1 MSECSEIF
9 PCSIPTQA
17 MADLPLDGFANGS
30 TQCEFYDA
38 DFATQL
44 LANMPMTQYSRNTT
58 EFQTAGQKA
67 ITVGDGIQQLGQAF
81 QREQD
86 IEFQGIPIA
95 TTILRNEVTIPK
107 AHQIFRPI
115 ILGDPTNLTFR
126 TQMQSSV
133 LTTNRGD
140 DKNNDICCEL
150 SQPVVSNPLEM
161 EANLGNDNKEQS
173 NPETEQELIRISEPQ
188 EKEEDCRKESG
199 EYPFNNT
206 IGTLTVVSGFRT
218 AAGNSISAPTSAAI
232 KEWTSKLVQAS
243 SIEEKDH
250 IEKTDS
256 SVDGPSF
263 STIPVTVD
271 TITQGQPVSLQ
282 EQVTHP
288 NVGGS
293 NLADSQPSGFRTA
306 SGKNLKPPSKEALE
320 KWSWKQ
326 NNFDTS
332 DSNLFKNHSLETK
345 LSCVPPADLE
355 SIPPLIPATPV
366 PHASLV
372 SSRSKQTSGFSTAS
386 GKNLQDPSIA
396 ALKEWRFKELRND
409 KATIANTPRASLF
422 DVSSA
427 FINSSYNAST
437 PERFQIQKNRNVS
450 LQTPTPN
457 PLASS
462 IKSTT
467 PFGKRSGTL
476 LKSVLTP
483 HELRLGS
490 TPFKAPNLSKFRSPL
505 SNGHHQQATAKNR
518 FFEDQNHEK
527 RKSLSDLNLREQSR
541 SNTPNNDEVERI
553 NCETA
558 EKFVFI
564 EAGTHYTTSKYR
576 QSLIQEGCKS
586 EYLSEKWIN
595 NHYSLILWKA
605 AAMTKCFIDVECW
618 NHNYVLQQLMYRYDC
633 EVNLAKR
640 SFFKLIVEGDGA
652 VNGHVVLCVSRISIP
667 DTGPPSLELTD
678 GWYFVKAEL
687 DKPLEKLLKSGKIYP
702 GQKLHTQG
710 CKLTGISGPCPI
722 LESPPTLRLSLSFN
736 STRVAKRFEVLG
748 SRKAFFPVCIR
759 SIVEEGGTVNC
770 LDCTI
775 TRIFPAVYFEK
786 LADGKT
792 IARSTQVEE
801 EAFQEWQVRLLN
813 TESV

>member
-107 AHQIFRPI
+107 AHRLFRPI
-115 ILGDPTNLTFR
+115 ILGDPTNLTFG
-126 TQMQSSV
+126 TQMKASV
-133 LTTNRGD
+133 LTTKRTD
-140 DKNNDICCEL
+140 DKNYDIGCEL
-150 SQPVVSNPLEM
+150 SQPVVSNPPEM
-161 EANLGNDNKEQS
+161 EVNLGNENNEQL
-173 NPETEQELIRISEPQ
+173 NPKTDQELIKISEPQ
-188 EKEEDCRKESG
+188 EESENCKKESFKS
-199 EYPFNNT
+199 PFNNP
-206 IGTLTVVSGFRT
+206 IDTLPAVSGFRT
-218 AAGNSISAPTSAAI
+218 AAGNSIPAPTSAAI

-320 KWSWKQ
+320 KWSWKES
-326 NNFDTS
+326 NPDTW
-332 DSNLFKNHSLETK
+332 DPKLYTNQLLETE
-345 LSCVPPADLE
+345 LSRVPPADVE
-355 SIPPLIPATPV
+355 SNPSLIPVTPV

-372 SSRSKQTSGFSTAS
+372 SSIPNQTSGFSTGS
-386 GKNLQDPSIA
+386 GKKLQAPSIA
-396 ALKEWRFKELRND
+396 ALKEMRFNELSNH
-409 KATIANTPRASLF
+409 KFTMANTPRASLF

-427 FINSSYNAST
+427 FINSNYNAST
-437 PERFQIQKNRNVS
+437 PERFLIQKSRNVS
-450 LQTPTPN
+450 LQSPTPN
-457 PLASS
+457 ALANT
-462 IKSTT
+462 KSTT

-483 HELRLGS
+483 HELRLKS